1 MADPSHVQ
9 GSYRAPSF
17 EHARVSDA
25 MRAGVI
31 SCSPDASLRTVARV
45 MATNHV
51 HSVVITAGG
60 SAPVGV
66 VTDREVLR
74 AAAAGDEEQTAESL
88 ARDPLTAFVDDP
100 LPDAARTLIDS
111 DSSHLIVVD
120 SDGHP
125 AGVLSTLDVAGV
137 MAWGL
142 A

>member
-1 MADPSHVQ
+1 MPDLAHIQ
-9 GSYRAPSF
+9 GSYRAPSY

-31 SCSPDASLRTVARV
+31 SCSPDASLQTVARV

-51 HSVVITAGG
+51 HSVVVTAGAA
-60 SAPVGV
+60 APIGV

-74 AAAAGDEEQTAESL
+74 AAATGRAEETAGSL
-88 ARDPLTAFVDDP
+88 ARDPVTAFVDDP
-100 LPDAARTLIDS
+100 LPDAAGALIDS
-111 DSSHLIVVD
+111 GSSHLIVVD
-120 SDGHP
+120 AEGRP
-125 AGVLSTLDVAGV
+125 MGVLSTLDIAGV